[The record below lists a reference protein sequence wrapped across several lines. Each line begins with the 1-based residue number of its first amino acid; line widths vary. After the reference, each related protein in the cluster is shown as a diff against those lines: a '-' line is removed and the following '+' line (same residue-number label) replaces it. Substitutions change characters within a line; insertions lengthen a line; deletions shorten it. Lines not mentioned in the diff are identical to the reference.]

1 MICYLKNNWFSSEAY
16 GISTIPSTIRSIRYC
31 VLRNSISAL
40 LWHSHTI
47 TLYPKGNNVDSIDE
61 IIEVQNVESS
71 IGSRMATENDLAL
84 RSPLAI
90 LFGWKSSSLIAS
102 SIARRVLSFTVLP
115 LMYLETVPTESPAR
129 AATSRIVEAIITPS
143 FLMWL
148 YYKNISI
155 SAGIIQRC

>member
-1 MICYLKNNWFSSEAY
+1 MGYCFSESFRFVYHQRHME
-16 GISTIPSTIRSIRYC
+16 SVSIPSTIRSIRYC

-84 RSPLAI
+84 LQ
-90 LFGWKSSSLIAS
+90 
-102 SIARRVLSFTVLP
+102 
-115 LMYLETVPTESPAR
+115 
-129 AATSRIVEAIITPS
+129 
-143 FLMWL
+143 FL
-148 YYKNISI
+148 
-155 SAGIIQRC
+155 

>member
-1 MICYLKNNWFSSEAY
+1 MHSLYKNGPPNGPLNEQRASIQNKAGS
-16 GISTIPSTIRSIRYC
+16 ISLSATAPFFVRVRPDSNGFD
-31 VLRNSISAL
+31 LHFISAL

-90 LFGWKSSSLIAS
+90 LFG
-102 SIARRVLSFTVLP
+102 
-115 LMYLETVPTESPAR
+115 
-129 AATSRIVEAIITPS
+129 
-143 FLMWL
+143 
-148 YYKNISI
+148 
-155 SAGIIQRC
+155 